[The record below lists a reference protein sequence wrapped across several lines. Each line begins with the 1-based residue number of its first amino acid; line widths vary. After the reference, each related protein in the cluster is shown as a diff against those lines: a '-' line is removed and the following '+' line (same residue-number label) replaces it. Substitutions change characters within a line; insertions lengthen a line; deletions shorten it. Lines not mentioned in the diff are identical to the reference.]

1 MHALG
6 VEAIGRLVEDE
17 YFGLTQEGGSQPEA
31 LAHAERK
38 PLHTTIADVCEPDL
52 VKHLINAG
60 ASEAGGGAQHAEVVP
75 RPSPGMKA
83 AGFEH
88 RPYMAERIHE
98 FPIGLAIDRRAT
110 CGWLDEAEQ
119 HSQGSGLARAV
130 WSEEPRDAA
139 LCNLE
144 AEIVDSDDISES
156 FGQAVYL
163 DGCHDATVR
172 WWRRNCLA
180 LETGSPLRPQ
190 TGMDPSDLCLMGEEA
205 ETPGEYDRPMGTALD
220 LAKRTQA
227 LDRRYPLAA
236 DTLLAVALAAAAFVS
251 LAATYDEL
259 PPTGSPFS
267 HGWTVAVVVSML
279 ALTLPLAWRRRFPF
293 AVAVVVVGAFLVA
306 RIVVHVPEANVSLLV
321 GWLLIY
327 SVAVHGQQ
335 RFRTAVLI
343 VCYIAIAAELV
354 REYFFASFS
363 SGLYGPLLA
372 RFVSLFYNMLV
383 LALPW
388 LLGVAIWSLRDRQR
402 KLADQTIEL
411 QAEREENASQAVF
424 AERVR
429 IARELHDVVAHHVS
443 VIGVQ
448 AAAARRVMDRQPA
461 QAAEALSSIE
471 NSSRRAVT
479 ELHRLLGFLR
489 RAGDTDELFPQP
501 GLAQLGDL
509 IAEAGQGE
517 LIVDLTIK
525 GEARLLSPTLEVSA
539 YRVIQEALTNTR
551 KHSRATTANVSVHYG
566 LTELEVEVFDD
577 GPERDAEQAGG
588 QVGHGLIGMRERAAL
603 HGGHLRAG
611 PRAGGGFAVH
621 ASFPLNSDAA

>member
-1 MHALG
+1 MHPLG

-17 YFGLTQEGGSQPEA
+17 YLGLTQESGSQAEA

-38 PLHTTIADVCEPDL
+38 ALHTTIADIGEPHL

-75 RPSPGMKA
+75 RPSPGMEA
-83 AGFEH
+83 GGFEH
-88 RPYMAERIHE
+88 RPDVAERIHE

-110 CGWLDEAEQ
+110 CGWLDKAEQ
-119 HSQGSGLARAV
+119 HSQGSGFARAV

-156 FGQAVYL
+156 FGQAAYL

-172 WWRRNCLA
+172 WWRRDCLA
-180 LETGSPLRPQ
+180 IETGSPLRPQ
-190 TGMDPSDLCLMGEEA
+190 TGMDLSDLCLMGEEA
-205 ETPGEYDRPMGTALD
+205 ETSPDYDRSMGAALD

-236 DTLLAVALAAAAFVS
+236 DTLLAIALASAAFFS
-251 LAATYDEL
+251 LAAIYDEL

-267 HGWTVAVVVSML
+267 HGWTVAVVGSML

-293 AVAVVVVGAFLVA
+293 SVAVVVVGAFLVA

-327 SVAVHGQQ
+327 SVAVHGQR
-335 RFRTAVLI
+335 RFRTPVLI
-343 VCYIAIAAELV
+343 VCYIAIVAELV

-388 LLGVAIWSLRDRQR
+388 LLGAAIWSLRDRQR

-471 NSSRRAVT
+471 DSSRRAVT

-551 KHSRATTANVSVHYG
+551 KHSRATTANISVHYG